1 MIISLSKLMAHKKNK
16 GKQIKKM
23 KKNSAVTFDADERK
37 NYLQGMIGAKR
48 RRREFHL
55 KKVES

>member
-1 MIISLSKLMAHKKNK
+1 MAAKKNK

-23 KKNSAVTFDADERK
+23 KKNSAVTFDPEERK

-48 RRREFHL
+48 RRR
-55 KKVES
+55 